1 MRPSSVGQTIHE
13 AMGHVMR
20 DIHLSV
26 VMPAFNEAAL
36 IERTLRETVAALGCV
51 GELEIVV
58 VDDGSVDGTADIAE
72 EFAKD
77 SPVRVRVMRL
87 PRNRG
92 KGYALNAGARLT
104 GGDLVAFL
112 DADLDLHPQQL
123 LDLLDVMS
131 RSGADVVIGSKLHPG
146 SKVKCPP
153 LRRFLSVGYF
163 WMVRA
168 LFGLPIHDTQTGIK
182 LFRAHVLDVV
192 VPRLLVRRL
201 AFDLEMLAVANRF
214 GFVIAEAP
222 VELDFQRSVGRINL
236 RDAARVFVDTLA
248 VFYRLK
254 LRRWYDSPRPS
265 SPDTS
270 PANGSLTHAR
280 GSNKPMRSPALTT
293 GARADGPPPA
303 STARG

>member
-1 MRPSSVGQTIHE
+1 MT

-26 VMPAFNEAAL
+26 VMPAFNEAGF
-36 IERTLRETVAALGCV
+36 IERTLRETVAALRCV

-72 EFAKD
+72 EFAQS
-77 SPVRVRVMRL
+77 SPVRMWVMRL
-87 PRNRG
+87 PGNRG
-92 KGYALNAGARLT
+92 KGHALNAGVRLT
-104 GGDLVAFL
+104 RGDLVAFL
-112 DADLDLHPQQL
+112 DADLDLHPRQL
-123 LDLLDVMS
+123 LDLIDVMN

-163 WMVRA
+163 WIVRV

-192 VPRLLVRRL
+192 VPRLLVKRL

-254 LRRWYDSPRPS
+254 LRKWYDSPHPS
-265 SPDTS
+265 SPDIAS
-270 PANGSLTHAR
+270 VSGPFFRAR
-280 GSNKPMRSPALTT
+280 GSDTPTQSPALTA
-293 GARADGPPPA
+293 GARAEGPPPA

>member
-1 MRPSSVGQTIHE
+1 MT

-26 VMPAFNEAAL
+26 VMPAFNEAGF
-36 IERTLRETVAALGCV
+36 IERTLRETVAALRCV

-72 EFAKD
+72 EFAQS
-77 SPVRVRVMRL
+77 SPVRMWVMRL
-87 PRNRG
+87 PGNRG
-92 KGYALNAGARLT
+92 KGHALNAGVRLT
-104 GGDLVAFL
+104 RGDLVAFL
-112 DADLDLHPQQL
+112 DADLDLHPRQL
-123 LDLLDVMS
+123 LDLIDVMN

-163 WMVRA
+163 WIVRV

-192 VPRLLVRRL
+192 VPRLLVKRL

-254 LRRWYDSPRPS
+254 LRKWYDSPHPS
-265 SPDTS
+265 SPDIAS
-270 PANGSLTHAR
+270 VSGPFLRAR
-280 GSNKPMRSPALTT
+280 GSDTPTQSPALTA
-293 GARADGPPPA
+293 GARAEGPPPA